1 MGNAMGAEIAAKTPR
16 GRKQVQPGKPPA
28 SSLSRKWSVAK
39 DQTVVAELEH
49 LQSVAERHMVNLS
62 QIQSQ
67 ADTLAAKSQQQSDEI
82 ELLKKSSKRIELK
95 SHSRTLPMSNVLLP
109 LPSNS
114 SILPLPSNS
123 PIPMP
128 SRDQQL
134 QSHFTRRNNKNQP
147 LAPLSSSS
155 AGFTTPESSSQ
166 QQAHRGSQM
175 TTPRRLPADDRPLE
189 RVHTQSPAKVRW
201 RRLSTLRGDQRLASG
216 KSEAQKLRSKS
227 EGSKLGA
234 VVRSLRSIATPPL
247 NRGRN
252 QPLLG
257 TLAGRFTEEAAS
269 EDEIASQDKI
279 ANEAKQTAWQS
290 SEVAVPGK
298 FASTIS
304 SITPYVGG
312 PSVNHGGRIIA
323 LLNCRT
329 GSSVDFAHSCN
340 QTSKHRS

>member
-1 MGNAMGAEIAAKTPR
+1 
-16 GRKQVQPGKPPA
+16 
-28 SSLSRKWSVAK
+28 
-39 DQTVVAELEH
+39 
-49 LQSVAERHMVNLS
+49 
-62 QIQSQ
+62 
-67 ADTLAAKSQQQSDEI
+67 
-82 ELLKKSSKRIELK
+82 
-95 SHSRTLPMSNVLLP
+95 
-109 LPSNS
+109 
-114 SILPLPSNS
+114 
-123 PIPMP
+123 MP
-128 SRDQQL
+128 SREQQL

-166 QQAHRGSQM
+166 QQARRGSQM
-175 TTPRRLPADDRPLE
+175 ATTRRLPADDRPLE

-201 RRLSTLRGDQRLASG
+201 GGPSTLRGDQRLASG
-216 KSEAQKLRSKS
+216 KGEAQKLRSKS

-304 SITPYVGG
+304 SITPYVRRCACCSTIVA
-312 PSVNHGGRIIA
+312 PTVVAACTCRKHVTNVSNHNSMCKSDGTMPFSLGCQKVMDYPESA
-323 LLNCRT
+323 KT
-329 GSSVDFAHSCN
+329 
-340 QTSKHRS
+340 